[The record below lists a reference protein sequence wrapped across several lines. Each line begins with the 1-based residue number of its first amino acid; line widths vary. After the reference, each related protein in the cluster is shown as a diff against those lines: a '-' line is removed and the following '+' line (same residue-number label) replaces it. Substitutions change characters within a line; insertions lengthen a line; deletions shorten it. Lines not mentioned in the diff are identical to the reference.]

1 MNGFRLPRLGPRAR
15 ISWRYLRGHL
25 WQAAL
30 MVLGIALGVAVMVGV
45 DLANQSAARAF
56 DLSTESLTG
65 RTTHILSGGSAG
77 LEDQVYID
85 LVRSGWAHP
94 AAPVITAYVTS
105 PQLDGLT
112 LQLLG
117 LDPFA
122 EPPFRD
128 YLTLDRADA
137 GETLTLLLTTPGG
150 VLLSQE
156 LADRFDLAPGSE
168 LELVYSGESRPARV
182 VGLLEVEDELDRR
195 ALSQTLLADLAS
207 AQELTGRLGRLDR
220 VDLILPEE
228 AGSTAAE
235 LQERVP
241 EGVRVLP
248 AGARTGIVKEMTSAF
263 QVNLTALSLL
273 AMVVA
278 VFLIYN
284 TMTFSVTQRRALFGT
299 LRGLGMTRREIFG
312 MVLWEALAAGALGS
326 LLGIALGI
334 AMGRGTVALVTRTI
348 NDLFFVTTVR
358 ELPLPLVSLV
368 KGVLVGVGGTLL
380 AAVFPAREAVTIPPR
395 SALVRSTQE
404 SRARRL
410 IPWAAAA
417 GLVFE
422 LVGVRLL
429 AVPTRDL
436 TVSFGATFVIVLGLA
451 LLTPQLTRWL
461 MAGVSALVRRGPAV
475 ARMAPREVAGG
486 LSRTSVA
493 VAALMIAVS
502 VTIGVSLMVTSFRST
517 VITWLDQILQGD
529 VYVSVPGASVSQPSY
544 PIRPEVIEILE
555 GWEGVS
561 RVDVLQTARVNSPQG
576 PVELSASGNPQ
587 DGLEQ
592 IYRSTA
598 VPREQ
603 IQGRLEAGAVLVSEP
618 LANRLDLFGPDQ
630 VLPLYTDRGLVE
642 FPVVGVYYDYSS
654 TEGNALL
661 TLDVYREYW
670 DDRRVTAAS
679 LTLAE
684 GRDPEAVSRELE
696 GRLGEVQNLLIRPN
710 RELRRETLAIFDRT
724 FTITGTLQ
732 AMTTA
737 VAFVGVLSAMM
748 SLQLE
753 KGRQFGVLRSIGM
766 SGRQLWALVLGET
779 GLIGLASGLMA
790 VPTGYVL
797 ALILIYV
804 INRRSFGWT
813 LLLEV
818 RPGPFGQAVL
828 IALGASLLAG
838 IYPAWRIMQRSAAE
852 AVRFE

>member
-1 MNGFRLPRLGPRAR
+1 MNGLPLPRMGTRTL
-15 ISWRYLRGHL
+15 ISWRYLRGHFG
-25 WQAAL
+25 QAAL

-65 RTTHILSGGSAG
+65 RATHILSGGSAG
-77 LEDQVYID
+77 LEDRVYVD
-85 LVRSGWAHP
+85 LVRKGFAHP
-94 AAPVITAYVTS
+94 AAPVLTAYVTS
-105 PQLDGLT
+105 PQLEGQT

-122 EPPFRD
+122 EAPFRG
-128 YLTLDRADA
+128 YLSLDQTGAA
-137 GETLTLLLTTPGG
+137 ETLTGLLTTPGG
-150 VLLSQE
+150 VLLSRN
-156 LADRFDLAPGSE
+156 LAERSGLSAGSV
-168 LELVYSGESRPARV
+168 LEVAYAGEVRQAVV

-195 ALSQTLLADLAS
+195 ALSQTMLADIAS

-220 VDLILPEE
+220 VDLILPEQ
-228 AGSTAAE
+228 ADGIVSA
-235 LQERVP
+235 LQDRLP

-248 AGARTGIVKEMTSAF
+248 AGARTGIVREMTSAF

-284 TMTFSVTQRRALFGT
+284 TMSFSVTRRRRLFGT

-312 MVLWEALAAGALGS
+312 MVLWEAAAAGALGS
-326 LLGIALGI
+326 LLGVGLGV

-358 ELPLPLVSLV
+358 EIPLPVISLV
-368 KGVLVGVGGTLL
+368 KGIGIGIGGTLL
-380 AAVFPAREAVTIPPR
+380 AAVFPAREAVSVPPR
-395 SALVRSTQE
+395 AALTRSTQE
-404 SRARRL
+404 SRTRRL

-417 GLVFE
+417 GLVLE

-436 TVSFGATFVIVLGLA
+436 TVSFGATFLIVLGLA
-451 LLTPQLTRWL
+451 LLTPQLTMWL
-461 MAGVSALVRRGPAV
+461 MAGVSALVRRAPAV
-475 ARMAPREVAGG
+475 VRMAPREVAGG

-555 GWEGVS
+555 GWEGIS
-561 RVDVLQTARVNSPQG
+561 RVDVLQTARVNSPEG

-592 IYRSTA
+592 MYRSTA
-598 VPREQ
+598 VPEEQ
-603 IQGRLEAGAVLVSEP
+603 IQDRLEAGAVLISEP
-618 LANRLDLFGPDQ
+618 LANRLELFGPEA

-661 TLDVYREYW
+661 ALEVYREYW
-670 DDRRVTAAS
+670 DDRRITAAS
-679 LTLAE
+679 LTLAPGE
-684 GRDPEAVSRELE
+684 EPEAVARELE
-696 GRLGEVQNLLIRPN
+696 ARLGAVQNLLIRPN
-710 RELRRETLAIFDRT
+710 RDLRRETLAVFDRT

-766 SGRQLWALVLGET
+766 TGRQLWVLVLGET
-779 GLIGLASGLMA
+779 GLIGLAAGLLA

-797 ALILIYV
+797 ALILIYI

-818 RPGPFGQAVL
+818 RPAPFGQAVL

>member
-1 MNGFRLPRLGPRAR
+1 MKAIGLPRPGTRLL
-15 ISWRYLRGHL
+15 ISWRYLRSHFG
-25 WQAAL
+25 QAAL

-45 DLANQSAARAF
+45 DLANQSAGRAF

-65 RTTHILSGGSAG
+65 RTTHTLSAGSAG

-85 LVRSGWAHP
+85 LVRSGFEHP

-122 EPPFRD
+122 EAPFRD
-128 YLTLDRADA
+128 YLS
-137 GETLTLLLTTPGG
+137 LTRTGNAEVLTGFLTTPGG
-150 VLLSQE
+150 VLLSRE
-156 LADRFDLAPGSE
+156 LADRFGLSSGSVVE
-168 LELVYSGESRPARV
+168 VQYAGETRRARV
-182 VGLLEVEDELDRR
+182 VGLLEMEDDLDRR
-195 ALSQTLLADLAS
+195 ALSQTLLADIAS
-207 AQELTGRLGRLDR
+207 AQELTGRMGRLDR

-228 AGSTAAE
+228 SGKIVSG
-235 LQERVP
+235 LQERMP

-248 AGARTGIVKEMTSAF
+248 AGAQTGIVKEMTSAF

-284 TMTFSVTQRRALFGT
+284 TMSFSVTQRRALFGT

-312 MVLWEALAAGALGS
+312 MVLVEALAAGVLGS
-326 LLGIALGI
+326 LLGTGLGI
-334 AMGRGTVALVTRTI
+334 AMGRGTVALVTGTI

-358 ELPLPLVSLV
+358 EIPLPLISLV
-368 KGVLVGVGGTLL
+368 KGALLGVGGSLL
-380 AAVFPAREAVTIPPR
+380 AAVFPAREAVNIPPR
-395 SALVRSTQE
+395 SALTRSTQE

-410 IPWAAAA
+410 IPWAAAF
-417 GLVFE
+417 GLVLE
-422 LVGVRLL
+422 LLGVRLL

-436 TVSFGATFVIVLGLA
+436 TVSFGATFLIILGLA
-451 LLTPQLTRWL
+451 LLTPQLTLWL
-461 MAGVSALVRRGPAV
+461 MAGVSTLVRRAPAV
-475 ARMAPREVAGG
+475 VRMAPREVAGG

-493 VAALMIAVS
+493 AAALMVAVS

-555 GWEGVS
+555 DWEGVT
-561 RVDVLQTARVNSPQG
+561 RVDVLQTARVNSPEG
-576 PVELSASGNPQ
+576 PVELSASGSPQ

-598 VPREQ
+598 VPRDQ
-603 IQGRLEAGAVLVSEP
+603 IQARLEEGAVLVSEP
-618 LANRLDLFGPDQ
+618 LANRLDLVGPEA

-654 TEGNALL
+654 TAGNALL
-661 TLDVYREYW
+661 ALDVYREYW
-670 DDRRVTAAS
+670 DDREITAAS
-679 LTLAE
+679 LTLAPE
-684 GRDPEAVSRELE
+684 QDPEAAARALE
-696 GRLGEVQNLLIRPN
+696 QRLGQVQNLLVQPN
-710 RELRRETLAIFDRT
+710 RELRRETLEIFDRT
-724 FTITGTLQ
+724 FAITGTLQ
-732 AMTTA
+732 VMTTA

-753 KGRQFGVLRSIGM
+753 KGRQFGVLRSIGLT
-766 SGRQLWALVLGET
+766 GRQLWILVLGET
-779 GLIGLASGLMA
+779 GLLGLAAGLLA
-790 VPTGYVL
+790 APTGYVL
-797 ALILIYV
+797 AVILIYV

-813 LLLEV
+813 LLMDV
-818 RPGPFGQAVL
+818 RPGPFGQALL